1 MRTLRTLCSGGE
13 LFGVGARAA
22 GYTHVDGYEI
32 EPKIAAVARLN
43 GFDVRAADVCA
54 VDYEALPAVD
64 HLHISPSCKNA
75 SQANQKGKDDSGEP
89 LPRETAG
96 DLAVADASCRAIRAH
111 QGVTFTLENVWGY
124 RSFESFDRIRAALA
138 DAGFSYEY
146 WHLNSADYGVP
157 QTRKRLILI
166 ARRGLWR
173 IQRPHPTHRNG
184 GDMFHA
190 RWRGWYAAIKD
201 ILHTLPPTKPA
212 PWQEAR
218 LPKELR
224 ESTLI
229 GAGGYDGTV
238 VQAGEDKPS
247 FTVTDG
253 GNNAQWRSF
262 LLQGTRSPS
271 GDHLI
276 TRDADEPSPTVVS
289 AEGGRVVTRAYLVQS
304 KNTSQEWGKGYYEDD
319 QPAPTVV
326 TDPKPSHQP
335 KAYIVGGGNTQLGQI
350 DSHARPDDAPMFTV
364 SASDGARK
372 IAAAYL
378 LDGDNARSDTG
389 EPIMRAADEPAMAM
403 RATRTTVHRAHIS
416 GQWVRMTIQSL
427 GRFQT
432 VPDSYQGL
440 TSEING
446 NGVPCDFAEAI
457 MRTL

>member
-13 LFGVGARAA
+13 LFGIGARAA
-22 GYTHVDGYEI
+22 GYAHVEGYEI
-32 EPKIAAVARLN
+32 DPKIAAVAQRN
-43 GFDVRAADVCA
+43 GFDVRVADVCE
-54 VDYEALPAVD
+54 VPYETLSPVD

-75 SQANQKGKDDSGEP
+75 SQANQKGKDESGEP
-89 LPRETAG
+89 LPRETGG

-111 QGVTFTLENVWGY
+111 QGATFTLENVWGY

-190 RWRGWYAAIKD
+190 RWRGWYAAIAD

-224 ESTLI
+224 ESMLYAQNDSKDHSGNSY
-229 GAGGYDGTV
+229 GATGRAAEQPALTISG
-238 VQAGEDKPS
+238 QSAGWWK
-247 FTVTDG
+247 
-253 GNNAQWRSF
+253 AF
-262 LLQGTRSPS
+262 LLQGARSPS
-271 GDHLI
+271 GNNLV
-276 TRDADEPSPTVVS
+276 TREADEPSPTVVS
-289 AEGGRVVTRAYLVQS
+289 ADGGRVVTR
-304 KNTSQEWGKGYYEDD
+304 
-319 QPAPTVV
+319 
-326 TDPKPSHQP
+326 
-335 KAYIVGGGNTQLGQI
+335 AYIVGGGNTQLGQI

-364 SASDGARK
+364 SAMRRPNNTAM
-372 IAAAYL
+372 AYL
-378 LDGDNARSDTG
+378 VQSKNTGQEWGKGYYENDTPSPTVVTDPKPSHR
-389 EPIMRAADEPAMAM
+389 PIAYI
-403 RATRTTVHRAHIS
+403 TG
-416 GQWVRMTIQSL
+416 GQWVRMTIQAL

-457 MRTL
+457 MRAL

>member
-96 DLAVADASCRAIRAH
+96 DLAVADASCRAIHAH
-111 QGVTFTLENVWGY
+111 QGATFTLENVWGY

-190 RWRGWYAAIKD
+190 RWRGWYAAIED

-224 ESTLI
+224 ESLCVSNAKTE
-229 GAGGYDGTV
+229 YSDGTRT
-238 VQAGEDKPS
+238 ANAPA
-247 FTVTDG
+247 FAVT
-253 GNNAQWRSF
+253 AQ
-262 LLQGTRSPS
+262 Q
-271 GDHLI
+271 
-276 TRDADEPSPTVVS
+276 V
-289 AEGGRVVTRAYLVQS
+289 GRMRAYLVDTTHRTNS
-304 KNTSQEWGKGYYEDD
+304 DLTVRDISE
-319 QPAPTVV
+319 PAHT
-326 TDPKPSHQP
+326 
-335 KAYIVGGGNTQLGQI
+335 
-350 DSHARPDDAPMFTV
+350 
-364 SASDGARK
+364 
-372 IAAAYL
+372 IAATAMRRPNNTAMAYL

-403 RATRTTVHRAHIS
+403 RATRATVHRAHIS

-457 MRTL
+457 MRSL

>member
-13 LFGVGARAA
+13 LFGIGARAA
-22 GYTHVDGYEI
+22 GYAHVEGYEI
-32 EPKIAAVARLN
+32 DPKIAAVAQRN

-138 DAGFSYEY
+138 DTGFSYEY

-173 IQRPHPTHRNG
+173 IQRPHPTHRKG

-190 RWRGWYAAIKD
+190 RWRGWYAAIAD

-212 PWQEAR
+212 PWQLAR

-229 GAGGYDGTV
+229 GAGGYEGDIV
-238 VQAGEDKPS
+238 SRIADDPA
-247 FTVTDG
+247 FTITHG
-253 GNNAQWRSF
+253 GNGNSQQ
-262 LLQGTRSPS
+262 L
-271 GDHLI
+271 
-276 TRDADEPSPTVVS
+276 
-289 AEGGRVVTRAYLVQS
+289 RAYLVQS

-335 KAYIVGGGNTQLGQI
+335 KAYIVAGGNTQLGKI

-372 IAAAYL
+372 TAAAYL
-378 LDGDNARSDTG
+378 LDGQAGNYSSKMTVRDGT
-389 EPIMRAADEPAMAM
+389 EPAFTMRANS
-403 RATRTTVHRAHIS
+403 ATRQVVRAYAN
-416 GQWVRMTIQSL
+416 GQWVRMTIQAL

-457 MRTL
+457 MRAL

>member
-22 GYTHVDGYEI
+22 GYAHVEGYEI
-32 EPKIAAVARLN
+32 DPKIAAVAQRN
-43 GFDVRAADVCA
+43 GFDVRAADVCE
-54 VDYEALPAVD
+54 VPYETLPPVD

-75 SQANQKGKDDSGEP
+75 SQANQKGKDESGEP

-111 QGVTFTLENVWGY
+111 QGATFTLENVWGY

-190 RWRGWYAAIKD
+190 RWRGWYAAIED

-212 PWQEAR
+212 PWQLAR
-218 LPKELR
+218 LPKELTKTIIVHR
-224 ESTLI
+224 N
-229 GAGGYDGTV
+229 DMR
-238 VQAGEDKPS
+238 PMP
-247 FTVTDG
+247 
-253 GNNAQWRSF
+253 
-262 LLQGTRSPS
+262 TRY
-271 GDHLI
+271 
-276 TRDADEPSPTVVS
+276 ADEPIFTITAGSFNSSHSPSTMH
-289 AEGGRVVTRAYLVQS
+289 R
-304 KNTSQEWGKGYYEDD
+304 
-319 QPAPTVV
+319 
-326 TDPKPSHQP
+326 
-335 KAYIVGGGNTQLGQI
+335 AYIVG
-350 DSHARPDDAPMFTV
+350 
-364 SASDGARK
+364 ARK
-372 IAAAYL
+372 TAAAYL

-403 RATRTTVHRAHIS
+403 RATRATVHRAHIS
-416 GQWVRMTIQSL
+416 GQWVRMTIQAL

-457 MRTL
+457 MRSL

>member
-22 GYTHVDGYEI
+22 GYAHVDGYEI
-32 EPKIAAVARLN
+32 DPKIAAVAQRN
-43 GFDVRAADVCA
+43 GFDVRAADVCE
-54 VDYEALPAVD
+54 VPYETLPAVD

-75 SQANQKGKDDSGEP
+75 SQANQKGKDESGEP

-96 DLAVADASCRAIRAH
+96 DLAVADASCRAIHAH
-111 QGVTFTLENVWGY
+111 QGATFTLENVWGY

-190 RWRGWYAAIKD
+190 RWRGWYAAIAD
-201 ILHTLPPTKPA
+201 IVHTLPPTKPA
-212 PWQEAR
+212 PWQLAR
-218 LPKELR
+218 LPKELTKTIIVHR
-224 ESTLI
+224 N
-229 GAGGYDGTV
+229 DM
-238 VQAGEDKPS
+238 
-247 FTVTDG
+247 
-253 GNNAQWRSF
+253 RSMP
-262 LLQGTRSPS
+262 TRY
-271 GDHLI
+271 
-276 TRDADEPSPTVVS
+276 ADEPIFTITAGSFNSSHSPSTMH
-289 AEGGRVVTRAYLVQS
+289 R
-304 KNTSQEWGKGYYEDD
+304 
-319 QPAPTVV
+319 
-326 TDPKPSHQP
+326 
-335 KAYIVGGGNTQLGQI
+335 AYIVGGGNTQLGQI
-350 DSHARPDDAPMFTV
+350 DSYARPDDAPMFTV

-372 IAAAYL
+372 TAAAYL

-403 RATRTTVHRAHIS
+403 RATRATVHRAHIS
-416 GQWVRMTIQSL
+416 GQWVRMTIQAL

-457 MRTL
+457 MRSL